1 MFGPLCAIA
10 LVAAADAGVRF
21 EVTLPAGEGDAQS
34 GRLLV
39 YLLSDGA
46 QVRPRTEPADGPFY
60 DDPQPLYGRDVMGLE
75 PGATAIIDDESDAFP
90 ARLGALGPGAYR
102 AQAVFEPRRTNSQWR
117 REAGSRF
124 SEPVHFTVS
133 ADTDLTVPMELSGV
147 VEPREFPESATVR
160 LVEVRSRLLTEF
172 HGRPVT
178 LRAGVALPIGF
189 DAERRYPAVYNI
201 PGFGG
206 DHFSAAGIA
215 AQRERGRFRP
225 GDEELQKSAFIVV
238 LDPEGPNGHNLFAD
252 SANNGPVGRALVEE
266 LIPAIEERF
275 PLIAEPGARVLRGHS
290 SGGWSAVWLA
300 MNYPETFGHAFSS
313 SPDPL
318 DFRAF
323 QQSNIYAD
331 ASMYTR
337 PDGTEIASN
346 VKNGRVLM
354 TVRQENQWE
363 QVKGPDNTSAEQWDS
378 WQAVFGPRN
387 ERGHPAALFDPVTG
401 EIDRSVAQRYRVY
414 DVAELVRKNPEK
426 YAPIFAR
433 SIRILVGGAD
443 EWNLHEGVRMLGE
456 ALAAAEAPM
465 NADPAL
471 AGSIRIVPDRN
482 HSTIF
487 MTQEMAQMNSDMLRA
502 LQAAGHAPGGAHP

>member
-1 MFGPLCAIA
+1 LCAIV
-10 LVAAADAGVRF
+10 LGVAAHAGVRF
-21 EVTLPAGEGDAQS
+21 EVSLPDDWAEPAS

-39 YLLSDGA
+39 YVLSDGA
-46 QVRPRTEPADGPFY
+46 KVRPETEPADGPFY
-60 DDPQPLYGRDVMGLE
+60 DDPQPLFGIDVENLA
-75 PGATAIIDDESDAFP
+75 PGGSVVVDNGADAFP
-90 ARLGALGPGAYR
+90 APPSALKPGNYR
-102 AQAVFEPRRTNSQWR
+102 AQAVLEPERTNSQWR
-117 REAGSRF
+117 RQEGALF
-124 SEPVHFTVS
+124 SEPVAFTVS
-133 ADTDLTVPMELSGV
+133 EVGDQEVALALSERV
-147 VEPREFPESATVR
+147 AARRFPESESIK
-160 LVEVRSRLLTEF
+160 LVEIESRLLSEF
-172 HGRPVT
+172 HCRRVS

-189 DAERRYPAVYNI
+189 DPERPYPAVYNV

-206 DHFSAAGIA
+206 DHFSAAGIG
-215 AQRERGRFRP
+215 AQRERRRFRP
-225 GDEELQKSAFIVV
+225 GDEELQRSAFVIV

-275 PLIAEPGARVLRGHS
+275 PLIAEPSARVVRGHS

-331 ASMYTR
+331 GSMYTR

-346 VKNGRVLM
+346 VKDGKVLM

-363 QVKGPDNTSAEQWDS
+363 EVKGPDNTSAEQWDS
-378 WQAVFGPRN
+378 WQAVFGPPN
-387 ERGHPAALFDPVTG
+387 ERGHPAALFDPKTG
-401 EIDRSVAQRYRVY
+401 ALNHEIASHYRGFDVADLVRNDPQRY
-414 DVAELVRKNPEK
+414 
-426 YAPIFAR
+426 APVFAR
-433 SIRILVGGAD
+433 NIRILVGGAD
-443 EWNLHEGVRMLGE
+443 EWNLHEGVRLLGE

-465 NADPAL
+465 DADPAVG
-471 AGSIRIVPDRN
+471 GSIRIVPGRN

-487 MTQEMAQMNSDMLRA
+487 MTEEMARMNADMLGA
-502 LQAAGHAPGGAHP
+502 LRNAGHVPAGAKP